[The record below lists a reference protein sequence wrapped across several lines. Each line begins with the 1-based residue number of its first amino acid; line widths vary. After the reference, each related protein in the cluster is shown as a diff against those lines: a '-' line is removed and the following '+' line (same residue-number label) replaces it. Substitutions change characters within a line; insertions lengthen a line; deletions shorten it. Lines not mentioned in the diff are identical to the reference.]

1 MSTYIIPDIHG
12 CIKTLRSL
20 IECRLNIKT
29 SDCIYF
35 LGDYIDRGPDS
46 AGVVDY
52 IIGLKESGVDIQ
64 CLMGNHEQMLIN
76 SVLGETDMML
86 WMINSGME
94 TLKSY
99 GIRSNYQLNI
109 LNSITPRHLEFY
121 KSLKHFF
128 IVKDRYIL
136 VHGGINYS
144 AQSPFADTEA
154 LLWSKPMPVP
164 DSFMPGCKIIHGHT
178 VTPISRV
185 INDVQN
191 KQGRIFGLDAGCVF
205 KGYYPGTGY
214 LTALNLEK
222 WKLDFVECIDQ

>member
-20 IECRLNIKT
+20 LECRLNIKV

-35 LGDYIDRGPDS
+35 LGDYIDRGADS

-52 IIGLKESGVDIQ
+52 IIGLKESGVDIN

-76 SVLGETDMML
+76 SGLGETDLTL

-94 TLKSY
+94 TLRSY
-99 GIRSNYQLNI
+99 GIKSKYRLNI
-109 LNSITPRHLEFY
+109 SKSIPPRHLEFY
-121 KSLKHFF
+121 KSLKHYF
-128 IVKDRYIL
+128 IVKDKFIL
-136 VHGGINYS
+136 VHGGINYNS
-144 AQSPFADTEA
+144 ENPLSDTEA
-154 LLWSKPMPVP
+154 MLWNRPLPVP
-164 DSFMPGCKIIHGHT
+164 DLFMPGYIIIHGHT
-178 VTPISRV
+178 PTPIDT
-185 INDVQN
+185 IMNN
-191 KQGRIFGLDAGCVF
+191 IKLATGRIFALDAGCVY

-222 WKLDFVECIDQ
+222 WKLDFVECID